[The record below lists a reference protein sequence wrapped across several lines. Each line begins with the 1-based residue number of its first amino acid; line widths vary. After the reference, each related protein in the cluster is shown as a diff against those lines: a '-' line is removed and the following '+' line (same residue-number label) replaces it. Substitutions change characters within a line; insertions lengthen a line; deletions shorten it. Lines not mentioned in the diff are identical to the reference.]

1 MTNAQRE
8 ASNSSITYVDAISF
22 ESNNFMPGGIIGRFG
37 EYYGQDD
44 PSSSSIYRVQHCRRL
59 ECWRVQV
66 QVQLFGR
73 CRRLPESVS
82 IIIYSVLSAKIAL
95 VSIIAHHCP

>member
-44 PSSSSIYRVQHCRRL
+44 PSSSSIYRVQHYHRL
-59 ECWRVQV
+59 ECWRVQ
-66 QVQLFGR
+66 LFDR

-82 IIIYSVLSAKIAL
+82 IIIYSVHSAKIAL